1 MGESRAMDDAQ
12 DLSLLHLRARASN
25 HVISHGDTA
34 LVMDSDGTIAP
45 PGDAGLYVHETRML
59 SRHRIRANG
68 RPLLPVT
75 LAAPRQDQ
83 WHGYYL
89 LVPDSRALAS
99 QETKSGAASDSIEL
113 HVVRTL
119 GEGMHED
126 LTLTNHSPRMRRIRL
141 AIELDADFA
150 GIDEAQ
156 QPPRRGRVRTHCE
169 TREDTLR
176 VHWEFRARH
185 TRRGGGT
192 QRIQRSLT
200 LQVTP
205 AEGVEF
211 ADGVLGFDVRLES
224 QQQWHACLQWQ
235 AGIDGELLPVPPCA
249 LQADGEKTREWL
261 ARATRMEAASLAMPG
276 IGLVLERGRRDLHAL
291 RLLRYDEGD
300 DAWVMAAGAPN
311 YLALFGR
318 DVLTAGWQAL
328 PLGPEPLRGALKVLA
343 KLQGSRND
351 DWRDEQPGRIL
362 HEARVDP
369 AATLEQRPHG
379 RYYGSLTSA
388 ALFPLSVAEL
398 WRWTAD
404 REEAGTLIDPALR
417 ALRWLDEHA
426 QQVPGPFYAV
436 TTRSPQGLDNQT
448 WKDSS
453 ESIVD
458 ADGKVVDQP
467 VATCEEQGIVYATKR
482 RFAQVLAAFGR
493 DDEARALRAQ
503 AQQLRERFRRHYWLE
518 GAGFVAMALDPHGR
532 PVESVGSNGLRCVG
546 SGILDDDM
554 AAKMAERAFADDM
567 FTGWGI
573 RTLSSKHPAY
583 NPYGYHR
590 GTVWPVEHGPFALG
604 LRRHGLSDYCERL
617 CKAQFELA
625 GLCAGHRLPECV
637 AGHPRDAL
645 HPFPAIYP
653 AANSPQA
660 WSATTPVALVQAL
673 LGLQAFAPQRQLWL
687 DPRLPEWLPELRLI
701 GLRVGDAVVDLHV
714 WRDQDETRFEVVRA
728 EGELDVLQREM
739 DWHVDD
745 AQDEAPQE

>member
-1 MGESRAMDDAQ
+1 MHQPRALDDAQ
-12 DLSLLHLRARASN
+12 DLNLLHLRARASN

-34 LVMDSDGTIAP
+34 LVMDSDGTIAL
-45 PGDAGLYVHETRML
+45 PGDAGLYVNETRML

-75 LAAPRQDQ
+75 LGAPRQDQ

-89 LVPDSRALAS
+89 LVPDSRTMAS
-99 QETKSGAASDSIEL
+99 QETKAAAATDSIEL
-113 HVVRTL
+113 HLVRSL

-126 LTLTNHSPRMRRIRL
+126 LSLTNYSPRTRRVRL

-150 GIDEAQ
+150 GIDETQ
-156 QPPRRGRVRTHCE
+156 QPPKRGRVRTRSE
-169 TREDTLR
+169 TRDDALL
-176 VHWEFRARH
+176 VHWDFRARH

-192 QRIQRSLT
+192 RRIHRSLT
-200 LQVTP
+200 LRVTP
-205 AEGVEF
+205 AEDVDF
-211 ADGVLGFDVRLES
+211 TDGVLSFDVRLEP
-224 QQQWHACLQWQ
+224 QQHWRACLQWQ
-235 AGIDGELLPVPPCA
+235 TCVDGEVLPCPPCA
-249 LQADGEKTREWL
+249 LQSNGEKTKEWL
-261 ARATRMEAASLAMPG
+261 ARATRMEAASLDMPG

-291 RLLRYDEGD
+291 RLPRYDEGD
-300 DAWVMAAGAPN
+300 DAWVVAAGAPN

-318 DVLTAGWQAL
+318 DVLTVGWQAL
-328 PLGPEPLRGALKVLA
+328 PLGPEPLRGALQVLA
-343 KLQGSRND
+343 KLQGTRDD

-369 AATLEQRPHG
+369 AATLQQRPHG

-398 WRWTAD
+398 WLWTVD
-404 REEAGTLIDPALR
+404 RERVGALIDPALR
-417 ALRWLDEHA
+417 ALRWLDENA

-436 TTRSPQGLDNQT
+436 ATRSPQGLDNQT

-458 ADGKVVDQP
+458 PDGKVVDQP
-467 VATCEEQGIVYATKR
+467 VATCEEQGIVYASKR

-493 DDEARALRAQ
+493 DDEARALRQQ
-503 AQQLRERFRRHYWLE
+503 AQRLRERFHRHYWLDR
-518 GAGFVAMALDPHGR
+518 AGFVAMALDPRGK

-573 RTLSSKHPAY
+573 RTLSSEHPAY

-604 LRRHGLSDYCERL
+604 LRRHGLDAHCERL

-625 GLCAGHRLPECV
+625 CLCAGHRLPECV
-637 AGHPRDAL
+637 VGHPRDAL
-645 HPFPAIYP
+645 HPFPAVYP

-660 WSATTPVALVQAL
+660 WSATTPIALVQAL

-687 DPRLPEWLPELRLI
+687 DPVLPEWLPELRLS
-701 GLRVGDAVVDLHV
+701 GLRVGDAVLDLHV
-714 WRDQDETRFEVVRA
+714 RRAESGESEFEVKRA
-728 EGELDVLQREM
+728 DGDIEVLRQTM
-739 DWHVDD
+739 SWDADD
-745 AQDEAPQE
+745 A

>member
-1 MGESRAMDDAQ
+1 MDAPHALDDAE
-12 DLSLLHLRARASN
+12 DLSLLHLRARAAN

-34 LVMDSDGTIAP
+34 LVMDNDGAIAA

-89 LVPDSRALAS
+89 LVPDGRALAT
-99 QETKSGAASDSIEL
+99 QETKSGAATDSIEL
-113 HVVRTL
+113 HLVRTL

-126 LTLTNHSPRMRRIRL
+126 LSLTNHSPRTRRIRL

-150 GIDEAQ
+150 GIDEVQ
-156 QPPRRGRVRTHCE
+156 KPPKRGRVRTRSE
-169 TREDTLR
+169 TQDDALL
-176 VHWEFRARH
+176 VHWDFRARH

-192 QRIQRSLT
+192 RRIHRSLT
-200 LQVTP
+200 LRVTP

-211 ADGVLGFDVRLES
+211 ADGVLSFEVRLES
-224 QQQWHACLQWQ
+224 QQHWHACLQWQ
-235 AGIDGELLPVPPCA
+235 ACVDGELLPCPPCA
-249 LQADGEKTREWL
+249 MHSNGEKTKAWL
-261 ARATRMEAASLAMPG
+261 ARATRMEAASLSMPG

-291 RLLRYDEGD
+291 RLPRYDDGD

-328 PLGPEPLRGALKVLA
+328 PWGPEPLRGALKVLA
-343 KLQGSRND
+343 GLQGKRND

-369 AATLEQRPHG
+369 AAALEQRPHG

-388 ALFPLSVAEL
+388 ALYPLSVAEL

-404 REEAGTLIDPALR
+404 RELVGALIDPALR
-417 ALRWLDEHA
+417 ALRWLEQNA
-426 QQVPGPFYAV
+426 KQVPGSFYAIS
-436 TTRSPQGLDNQT
+436 TRSSQGLDNQT

-458 ADGKVVDQP
+458 PEGNVVEQP
-467 VATCEEQGIVYATKR
+467 VATCEEQGIVFASKR
-482 RFAQVLAAFGR
+482 RFAQVLDAFGR
-493 DDEARALRAQ
+493 HDEARRLRREAK
-503 AQQLRERFRRHYWLE
+503 ALRERFLDRYWLDD
-518 GAGFVAMALDPHGR
+518 AGFVAMALDPSGK
-532 PVESVGSNGLRCVG
+532 PIQTVGSNGLRCVA
-546 SGILDDDM
+546 SGILDDAR

-573 RTLSSKHPAY
+573 RTLSSRHPAY

-604 LRRHGLSDYCERL
+604 LRRHGLADLCERL

-625 GLCAGHRLPECV
+625 CLCAGHRLPECV
-637 AGHPRDAL
+637 VGHPRDML
-645 HPFPAIYP
+645 HPFPAVYP

-701 GLRVGDAVVDLHV
+701 GLRVADAVIDLEV
-714 WRDQDETRFEVVRA
+714 RRDENGTRFDVTRLD
-728 EGELDVLQREM
+728 GELDVVRQPM
-739 DWHVDD
+739 DWTADGELDD
-745 AQDEAPQE
+745 AVVS